1 MSSNLLGGLFPPAVI
16 QILNQFTAKAVVII
30 IKYGKELL

>member
-1 MSSNLLGGLFPPAVI
+1 MSSNLLGGLFSPVVI
-16 QILNQFTAKAVVII
+16 QIFNHFAAKAVVII